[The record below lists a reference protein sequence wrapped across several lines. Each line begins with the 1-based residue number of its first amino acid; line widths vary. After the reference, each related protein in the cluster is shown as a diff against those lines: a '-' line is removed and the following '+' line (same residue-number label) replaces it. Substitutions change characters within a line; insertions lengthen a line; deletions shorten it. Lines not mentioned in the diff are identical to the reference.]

1 MVYDSARQLAK
12 EITESQ
18 EYTEFRQCKEK
29 AMANETTAGLI
40 KQYHQL
46 QLKAQAAQLSGQ
58 KDEALLQQLQKL
70 GEVLLLNP
78 EASAYLMSEFR
89 LNQMVG
95 DVYKILAKAIDV
107 DLGML
112 EEA

>member
-1 MVYDSARQLAK
+1 MVYDSARRLAK
-12 EITESQ
+12 EITDSQ
-18 EYTEFRQCKEK
+18 EYEDFRQHKEK

-46 QLKAQAAQLSGQ
+46 QLKAQAAQLGGQ
-58 KDEALLQQLQKL
+58 KDETLLQQLQKL

-78 EASAYLMSEFR
+78 EASAFLMSEFR
-89 LNQMVG
+89 LNKMMG
-95 DVYKILAKAIDV
+95 DVYKILAQAIDV

>member
-1 MVYDSARQLAK
+1 MVYDIARRLAK
-12 EITESQ
+12 EIAESQ
-18 EYTEFRQCKEK
+18 EYKDYKQAKEK
-29 AMANETTAGLI
+29 ATASETTAGLI

-46 QLKAQAAQLSGQ
+46 QLRAQAAHLGGQ
-58 KDEALLQQLQKL
+58 RDDALLQQLQKL

-78 EASAYLMSEFR
+78 EASAFLMSEFR

-95 DVYKILAKAIDV
+95 DVYKILAQAIDV

>member
-12 EITESQ
+12 EITDSQ
-18 EYTEFRQCKEK
+18 EYKDYQQHKEK

-46 QLKAQAAQLSGQ
+46 QLKAQAAQLGGQ
-58 KDEALLQQLQKL
+58 KDETLLQQLQKL

-78 EASAYLMSEFR
+78 DASAFLMSEFR

-95 DVYKILAKAIDV
+95 DVYKILAQAIDV
-107 DLGML
+107 DLDML

>member
-1 MVYDSARQLAK
+1 MVYDTARQLAK

-18 EYTEFRQCKEK
+18 EYKEYK
-29 AMANETTAGLI
+29 QAQETAMANETTAALV

-46 QLKAQAAQLSGQ
+46 QFKAQAVQLSGQ

-70 GEVLLLNP
+70 GEVLLMNP
-78 EASAYLMSEFR
+78 DASAFLMSEFR

-95 DVYKILAKAIDV
+95 DVYKILAQAIDV
-107 DLGML
+107 DLGVL